1 MTAQFKSLSLGLSLL
16 FSTSLAISQDTF
28 SIVAVDSLTREV
40 GSAGASCLDD
50 NIIAG
55 GVSIIKDVL
64 PGVGAINTQA
74 SYLVANQ
81 TEASIKMSQ
90 GWSAQDIIDWLVLN
104 DAQND
109 SSRRQYGIA
118 RFDTSGTIS
127 TAAFTGSNCFD
138 DKAHIVGPYYTIQ
151 GNILLGEYVLDSM
164 EHRFLN
170 ASGSLANRLMAAM
183 MGANFPGADSR
194 CLNEGVSS
202 QSAYLTVAGPND
214 PAGAAY
220 LDLAVSSTPYGEEP
234 IDSLLSLYGDWRLS
248 SIPEKNQSFFE
259 IQRRNDRI
267 ILDSRLLGSNLEI
280 YALDGKLLRS
290 LIIDENTALNDLWPH
305 QVLLLRI
312 RREDEVFLKKLAP

>member
-170 ASGSLANRLMAAM
+170 ASGSLANRL
-183 MGANFPGADSR
+183 
-194 CLNEGVSS
+194 
-202 QSAYLTVAGPND
+202 
-214 PAGAAY
+214 
-220 LDLAVSSTPYGEEP
+220 
-234 IDSLLSLYGDWRLS
+234 IDRKS
-248 SIPEKNQSFFE
+248 
-259 IQRRNDRI
+259 
-267 ILDSRLLGSNLEI
+267 
-280 YALDGKLLRS
+280 
-290 LIIDENTALNDLWPH
+290 
-305 QVLLLRI
+305 V
-312 RREDEVFLKKLAP
+312 V